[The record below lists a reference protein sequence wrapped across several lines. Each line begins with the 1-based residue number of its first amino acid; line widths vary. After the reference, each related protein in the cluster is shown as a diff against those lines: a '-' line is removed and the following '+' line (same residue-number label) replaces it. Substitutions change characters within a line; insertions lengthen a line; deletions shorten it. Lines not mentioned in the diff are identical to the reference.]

1 MAQLTNGLLFQWSAD
16 GTTDWKTIP
25 DVTSIPTLIGEPN
38 SHDVTTI
45 YSTQKEYLE
54 GLPDNGG
61 TLSFG
66 ILMTPEVLTAV
77 EAIQT
82 AQATKNP
89 FFRVAMP
96 RPLMKAYQWQGT
108 MAIPGN
114 EEWSADNPLTGTL
127 NVTPTSA
134 IEFKEYEPDEGK

>member
-1 MAQLTNGLLFQWSAD
+1 MAQLTNGLLFQWSTD
-16 GTTDWKTIP
+16 GATSWKTIP
-25 DVTSIPTLIGEPN
+25 DVTSIPTLIGEPS

-66 ILMTPEVLTAV
+66 ILMTPEVLAEV

-82 AQATKNP
+82 AQETKNP

-96 RPLMKAYQWQGT
+96 KPLQKAYQWEGT
-108 MAIPGN
+108 MSIPGN

-134 IEFKEYEPDEGK
+134 IEFKEYTPE

>member
-16 GTTDWKTIP
+16 GETSWKTIP
-25 DVTSIPTLIGEPN
+25 DVTSIPTLIGEPS

-66 ILMTPEVLTAV
+66 ILMTPEVLTEV

-82 AQATKNP
+82 AQKTKNP

-96 RPLMKAYQWQGT
+96 KPLLKAYQWEGT

-134 IEFKEYEPDEGK
+134 IEFKEYTPG

>member
-1 MAQLTNGLLFQWSAD
+1 MAQLTNGLLFQWSSD
-16 GTTDWKTIP
+16 GEASWKTIP
-25 DVTSIPTLIGEPN
+25 DVTSIPTLIGEPS

-66 ILMTPEVLTAV
+66 ILMTPEVLAEV

-82 AQATKNP
+82 AQETKNP

-96 RPLMKAYQWQGT
+96 KPLLKAYQWEGT

-134 IEFKEYEPDEGK
+134 IEFKEYTPE